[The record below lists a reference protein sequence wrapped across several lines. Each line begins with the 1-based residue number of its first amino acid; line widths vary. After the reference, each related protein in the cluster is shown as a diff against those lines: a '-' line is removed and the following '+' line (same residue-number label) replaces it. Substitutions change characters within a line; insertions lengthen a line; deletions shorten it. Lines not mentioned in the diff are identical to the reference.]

1 MISAVCALIL
11 LSLIGLIVW
20 KCCMRKVVPYGSLSE
35 VAGAGF
41 RGSAVQGQV
50 LANSMYGGYGSKV
63 MAGVNG
69 ISPYYNQSGIVNSGI
84 ANYGAGVSNMVGYG
98 NPGAMLIGS
107 GAVHNESMIVQN
119 AIPISNINFNQGA
132 TKIGA
137 GAVGISN
144 VQTRTIGV
152 VDHGSIQGA
161 GTHGQMNIIGRSTI
175 NNGITIGSNQMI
187 SQSANQG
194 ILSQGNIMSS
204 GLSGVISQGPQL
216 MTQSTN
222 LSPIITRSTSISP
235 IVNEDMG
242 HSYTN
247 RRLLPNSTNQIN
259 YRKY

>member
-1 MISAVCALIL
+1 
-11 LSLIGLIVW
+11 
-20 KCCMRKVVPYGSLSE
+20 MRKVVPYGSISE

-50 LANSMYGGYGSKV
+50 LANSMYGGYGSRV
-63 MAGVNG
+63 MAGASGV
-69 ISPYYNQSGIVNSGI
+69 SPYYNQSGIVNSGI
-84 ANYGAGVSNMVGYG
+84 ASYGAGVSNMVGYG

-107 GAVHNESMIVQN
+107 GAVHGESMIVQN
-119 AIPISNINFNQGA
+119 AIPISNINFNQGVA
-132 TKIGA
+132 KIGT

-161 GTHGQMNIIGRSTI
+161 GTHGQMNVIGRSAI
-175 NNGITIGSNQMI
+175 NNGIAIGSSKTI
-187 SQSANQG
+187 SQGINHG

-222 LSPIITRSTSISP
+222 ISPIVTRSTSISP
-235 IVNEDMG
+235 VVN
-242 HSYTN
+242 
-247 RRLLPNSTNQIN
+247 IN
-259 YRKY
+259 